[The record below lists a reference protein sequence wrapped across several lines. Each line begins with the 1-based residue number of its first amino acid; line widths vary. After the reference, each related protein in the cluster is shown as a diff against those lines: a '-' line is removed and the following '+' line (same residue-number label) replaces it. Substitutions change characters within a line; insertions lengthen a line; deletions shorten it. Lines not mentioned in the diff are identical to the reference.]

1 VLDDPPSCAPTG
13 VRSTPRSWTGS
24 TRTRVRSGAA
34 SPPPEADVARE
45 QYRLLIL
52 RILADERAALL
63 VARSSGRY
71 TSRILG
77 RAQRI
82 LDLREA
88 SLQQIADPDES

>member
-1 VLDDPPSCAPTG
+1 M
-13 VRSTPRSWTGS
+13 
-24 TRTRVRSGAA
+24 
-34 SPPPEADVARE
+34 
-45 QYRLLIL
+45 L